1 LTWKGTLVGWAGE
14 PLSAWLGLQ
23 MVEDIT
29 VREKEE
35 ERRDE
40 TGSGSHFGS

>member
-1 LTWKGTLVGWAGE
+1 LTWKGTLVRWAGE

-35 ERRDE
+35 ERRD
-40 TGSGSHFGS
+40 